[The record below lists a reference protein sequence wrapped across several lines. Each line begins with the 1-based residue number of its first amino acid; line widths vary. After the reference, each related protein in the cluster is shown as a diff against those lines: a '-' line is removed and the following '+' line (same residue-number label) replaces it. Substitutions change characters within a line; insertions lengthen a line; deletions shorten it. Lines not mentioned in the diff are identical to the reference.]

1 VISRRNV
8 IRNGQE
14 GERPRASHGHPSLAL
29 LGRLLWRLVPTR
41 FPRRN
46 CAELFLYEGLDAS
59 RVKVPNGD
67 CHGVSRHVMPPIEA
81 VKVIA
86 RHRAQVVL
94 ESDDRPPI

>member
-1 VISRRNV
+1 MISRRNV

-59 RVKVPNGD
+59 LCQSPQWRLPRRFQARNAAD
-67 CHGVSRHVMPPIEA
+67 RSREG
-81 VKVIA
+81 
-86 RHRAQVVL
+86 HRA
-94 ESDDRPPI
+94 SSCASRA